1 MFSLDQYAGVLLRSA
16 TDAQSGLADAATVVT
31 YCEYNLR
38 VVGIHGTIGEK
49 GTIIN
54 ARSTTEWGWKDN
66 TGGAR
71 S

>member
-16 TDAQSGLADAATVVT
+16 TDAQSDLADAATVVT

-38 VVGIHGTIGEK
+38 VVGSHGAIDEK
-49 GTIIN
+49 RTTIN
-54 ARSTTEWGWKDN
+54 ARSITEWGWKDN
-66 TGGAR
+66 KGGAR